1 MKAIITCP
9 LGHKC
14 EEIRDNQ
21 LYRCAWYTELAGMD
35 QAGNSVNEYRC
46 AIAWQ
51 PVLMV
56 EMSST
61 NRGQTH
67 AIESLRNETI
77 RRQDLALSAIGQN
90 NEKALSV

>member
-1 MKAIITCP
+1 MPEYILTCP

-14 EEIRDNQ
+14 EEIVDNK
-21 LYRCAWYTELAGMD
+21 LHRCAWYTEMQGRAPDG
-35 QAGNSVNEYRC
+35 QIYNEWKC

-51 PVLMV
+51 PILMT

-67 AIESLRNETI
+67 AIESLRNETVK
-77 RRQDLALSAIGQN
+77 RQDAALIAIGKH
-90 NEKALSV
+90 NENI